1 MKTRTFLSLGLAVAA
16 AGGSLLAPGCG
27 KKGDLPTINVGL
39 IAELT
44 GSRSAF
50 GASCKNAAEMK
61 VARIGEQGGIAVGGT
76 KYDLK
81 LIIADSQCTAE
92 GALAAAQNLIKED
105 TVVALVGPITSLE
118 AVPVAEAAEAARVPM
133 ITPGSTAPKTTLDAT
148 TGQPKQW
155 VFRTCFTD
163 AWQGE
168 VLAKFADGY
177 VRAKKAAV
185 LYDPSSE
192 APKIQAE
199 LFRQNFEKAGGTI
212 VAFET
217 FKSGD
222 KDFSAVFAKIKKA
235 VPDVVF
241 LPGYYNDVAVQ
252 LAQAHAAG
260 LTVPFLGSDNW
271 GSVDFLKLAG
281 KDAEG
286 AFYSAHYQPDRRNEL
301 TGGFVISYK
310 KRFADQVPDDVAAL
324 TWDALGFLT
333 EALGKA
339 GKPDRKLVRDA
350 LAGIRE
356 YEGATGKMKFPPGSN
371 DPIKTTVMYKVEGGK
386 PAFVT
391 NIEP

>member
-1 MKTRTFLSLGLAVAA
+1 MKNRVSLSLALAAAVAA
-16 AGGSLLAPGCG
+16 GSLFAPGCG
-27 KKGDLPTINVGL
+27 RKEDLPTINVGL

-44 GSRSAF
+44 GNLSTI

-61 VARIGEQGGIAVGGT
+61 VAQVFEKGGIDVGGK
-76 KYDLK
+76 KYNLK
-81 LIIADSQCTAE
+81 LVVADSQSTAE
-92 GALAAAQNLIKED
+92 GALAAARNLVKED
-105 TVVALVGPITSLE
+105 TVVALIGPNASLE
-118 AVPVAEAAEAARVPM
+118 AVPVAEAAEAAGVPM
-133 ITPGSTAPKTTLDAT
+133 ITPWSTAPKTTLDAK
-148 TGQPKQW
+148 TGQPRRW

-185 LYDPSSE
+185 LYDPESE

-199 LFRQNFEKAGGTI
+199 LFKQNFEKTGGTV

-217 FKSGD
+217 YKAGD
-222 KDFSAVFAKIKKA
+222 KDFAAVFAKIKKA
-235 VPDVVF
+235 GPDVVF

-260 LTVPFLGSDNW
+260 LTGPFLGSDNW
-271 GSVDFLKLAG
+271 GASDFLRLAG
-281 KDAEG
+281 KEAEG

-324 TWDALGFLT
+324 TWDALGLFV

-339 GKPDRKLVRDA
+339 GKPDRTLVRDA

-356 YEGATGKMKFPPGSN
+356 YEGATGKLRFPAGSG
-371 DPIKTTVMYKVEGGK
+371 DPVKTTVMYKVEGGK
-386 PAFVT
+386 PSFVT